1 MQIFGG
7 GGFGAIGNVVLGK
20 VIDKSGL
27 GGIASGIQRT
37 ASIIG
42 VDLKVPGANYKSPP
56 AISFSD
62 KCGQGY
68 GAHGHAVL
76 APDGTIAAVVI
87 DTPGE
92 GYPVVTDPPTNVG
105 LTTVFVENPGTG
117 YTPGDQINEDIMI
130 VDFPTGFAAPP
141 DAIPA
146 DTPELVADPTTPLV
160 PEVQRVQLKNATDK
174 TIFDVV
180 IDPETGGVS
189 AVRVLN
195 ILKYE
200 VPPVLKI
207 ASTTGNGA
215 VLRPVFGEIPEAV
228 QTDVITV
235 VDCVGK

>member
-1 MQIFGG
+1 
-7 GGFGAIGNVVLGK
+7 
-20 VIDKSGL
+20 
-27 GGIASGIQRT
+27 
-37 ASIIG
+37 
-42 VDLKVPGANYKSPP
+42 
-56 AISFSD
+56 
-62 KCGQGY
+62 
-68 GAHGHAVL
+68 
-76 APDGTIAAVVI
+76 
-87 DTPGE
+87 
-92 GYPVVTDPPTNVG
+92 
-105 LTTVFVENPGTG
+105 
-117 YTPGDQINEDIMI
+117 MI
-130 VDFPTGFAAPP
+130 VDFPTGFTAPP

-146 DTPELVADPTTPLV
+146 DTPELVVDPTTPLV
-160 PEVQRVQLKNATDK
+160 PEIQRVQLKNATDK

-215 VLRPVFGEIPEAV
+215 VLRPVFGEIPEDV